1 MATSTAVSSRLIRL
15 LTDADLDRVIGIDR
29 VHSGRSRRHFFEKR
43 FAAAKARSDD
53 FIHAGVET
61 GGVLQ
66 GFAVARIQRGEFG
79 HKHAVAVLDALGV
92 DEGSGERGLGQA
104 LMEGLIEMSGK
115 LGVRSL
121 QSQVNWTHLD
131 LLRFFNIAR
140 FRLAPRIDLER
151 PVTELREEAD
161 EEI

>member
-1 MATSTAVSSRLIRL
+1 MITPTAASSRLIRR
-15 LTDADLDRVIGIDR
+15 LTEPDLDRVVGIDR
-29 VHSGRSRRHFFEKR
+29 FHSGHSRRHFFEKR
-43 FAAAKARSDD
+43 FATAKARPDD
-53 FIHAGVET
+53 FIHVGVST
-61 GGVLQ
+61 GRVLQ
-66 GFAVARIQRGEFG
+66 GFAVARILRGEFG
-79 HKHAVAVLDALGV
+79 HKHVVAVLDALGI

-121 QSQVNWTHLD
+121 QSQVNWAHLD
-131 LLRFFNIAR
+131 LLRFFNIAG

-151 PVTELREEAD
+151 SVAELREEAD

>member
-1 MATSTAVSSRLIRL
+1 MTTATAASNRVVRL
-15 LTDADLDRVIGIDR
+15 LADADLDRVIGIDR
-29 VHSGRSRRHFFEKR
+29 VHSGHSRRHFFEKR
-43 FAAAKARSDD
+43 FAAAKAHPND
-53 FIHAGVET
+53 FIHIGISTAGA
-61 GGVLQ
+61 LQ
-66 GFAVARIQRGEFG
+66 GFAIARIQRGEFG

-104 LMEGLIEMSGK
+104 IMEGLIEMSGK

-121 QSQVNWTHLD
+121 QSQVNWTNLD
-131 LLRFFNIAR
+131 LLHFFSSAH

-151 PVTELREEAD
+151 SVTELHEEAD